1 MDNSQLGR
9 TSLQVSKIGLG
20 CSAFW
25 GNKQFPETRAH
36 RLVYRAHER
45 GVNLFDTGHNYS
57 GYNAEPRLGKALHE
71 LKKSHG
77 RDSFNVSTKGG
88 TTVARSRMLRTYK
101 QVTTKFTP
109 DYIEQTCLK
118 SIQNLRCDYLDIF
131 QLHGIPVHAISVDL
145 ITRLQKM
152 KQSGI
157 CRYFGINTHDL
168 GTLAFVI
175 DNPEI
180 FDVVLLDYNAIH
192 QDREPFIEQ
201 LSLHGLGVLAGTA
214 LAQGHLIDGKIGSLR
229 SVADIWYLAR
239 AILKKEGRVLR
250 HKAKTMRQY
259 FVQCEGFTPAQ
270 LSLAFVL
277 NNVHVSSVIFGTT
290 RLQHLNELIDV
301 IDKPIPADILTD
313 IIKFHQN
320 ENGQS
325 DHRHL

>member
-1 MDNSQLGR
+1 MDYSKLGR
-9 TSLQVSKIGLG
+9 TSLKVSKIGLG
-20 CSAFW
+20 CSGFW
-25 GNKQFPETRAH
+25 GNKQFPETHAH

-57 GYNAEPRLGKALHE
+57 GYNAEPRLGRALYE
-71 LKKSHG
+71 LKKSYG
-77 RDSFNVSTKGG
+77 RDSFIVSSKAG
-88 TTVARSRMLRTYK
+88 TTIARSRIMRTDK
-101 QVTTKFTP
+101 QAITNFTP

-131 QLHGIPVHAISVDL
+131 QLHGIPAQAISDEL
-145 ITRLQKM
+145 IDRLQKM

-168 GTLAFVI
+168 EALAFVI

-180 FDVVLLDYNAIH
+180 FDVVLLDYNAIQ
-192 QDREPFIEQ
+192 QDREPIIEQ

-239 AILKKEGRVLR
+239 AILKKEGRALR
-250 HKAKTMRQY
+250 HKSKTMRQY
-259 FVQCEGFTPAQ
+259 FVQCKGFTPAQ

-277 NNVHVSSVIFGTT
+277 NNVSVSSVIFGTT
-290 RLQHLNELIDV
+290 RQQHLNELIDV
-301 IDKPIPADILTD
+301 IDKPIPADILAD
-313 IIKFHQN
+313 ITRFYQN
-320 ENGQS
+320 EYGKS